1 MNYEKY
7 TLPNGI
13 KLIHSNVKSPIA
25 YCGIFIAT
33 GSRDEKDSEH
43 GMAHFIEHVLFKG
56 TQNRKPYQIINSVEN
71 LGGELDAYTTK
82 EKTVIYSVFLNKY
95 YPKVMDVLSD
105 IFLNSTFP
113 EKELLKEKDVIIDEI
128 NSYKDSPSEQIFDDF
143 EEQVFKNHPI
153 GRNILG
159 TPASLEKFTKN
170 DVLNFIQSNYHTDN
184 IVFCSVGDIK
194 FEKIKLLFEK
204 YFASVPPNF
213 RTEKREKFEIYIP
226 EKKIITT
233 DNYQAHCVIGN
244 IAYSLKDEKRTSLS
258 LLNNILGGPSMN
270 SRLNMILR
278 EKHGYV
284 YSVES
289 AFTAYSDTG
298 LFNIYFGSDKSNL
311 DKSIHLI
318 LNELKKLRTQKLRN
332 SQLHTAKKQI
342 EGQLAIASDSKSNR
356 MFTIGES
363 FLFYDEVDSLKT
375 LFERIEKITASEIL
389 EIANE
394 IFDEDKL
401 STLIYK

>member
-33 GSRDEKDSEH
+33 GSRDEKESEH

-159 TPASLEKFTKN
+159 TPESLEKFTKT

-204 YFASVPPNF
+204 YFSSVQPNL
-213 RTEKREKFEIYIP
+213 RIEKREKFELYIP
-226 EKKIITT
+226 EKKIVTT
-233 DNYQAHCVIGN
+233 DNYQSHCVIGN

-289 AFTAYSDTG
+289 AFTTYSDTG

-311 DKSIHLI
+311 DKSIQLI
-318 LNELKKLRTQKLRN
+318 MNEMKKLRTQKLRN

-394 IFDEDKL
+394 IFDESKL

>member
-7 TLPNGI
+7 TLPNGLR
-13 KLIHSNVKSPIA
+13 LIHHNVKSTIA
-25 YCGIFIAT
+25 YCGIFIST
-33 GSRDEKDSEH
+33 GSRDEKESEH

-56 TQNRKPYQIINSVEN
+56 TKTRKPAQLINSIEN
-71 LGGELDAYTTK
+71 LGGEIDAYTSK

-105 IFLNSTFP
+105 ILLNSTFP

-159 TPASLEKFTKN
+159 TPESLEKFTKT
-170 DVLNFIQSNYHTDN
+170 DILNFIQSNYHTDN
-184 IVFCSVGDIK
+184 IVFCSVGNIK
-194 FEKIKLLFEK
+194 FEKIKTLFEK
-204 YFASVPPNF
+204 YFAAVQPNL
-213 RTEKREKFEIYIP
+213 RTEKRKKFEIYIP
-226 EKKIITT
+226 ENKIITT
-233 DNYQAHCVIGN
+233 DNFQAHCVIGN
-244 IAYSLKDEKRTSLS
+244 IAYNLIDEKRTTLS

-270 SRLNMILR
+270 SRLNMLLR
-278 EKHGYV
+278 EKHGFV
-284 YSVES
+284 YTVES
-289 AFTAYSDTG
+289 AFNAYSDTG
-298 LFNIYFGSDKSNL
+298 LFNIYFGSDKSNV
-311 DKSIHLI
+311 DKNIQLI
-318 LNELKKLRTQKLRN
+318 LKVLKKLRIQKLSN

-363 FLFYDEVDSLKT
+363 FLFYDEVDSLKA
-375 LFERIEKITASEIL
+375 LFERIEKISASEIM

-394 IFDEDKL
+394 IFEEDKL